1 MQRFP
6 GSQTEVTSIKILC
19 IRYGQGSQVD
29 PKGEAAKE
37 GRDCLVADGMP
48 VNALVKTTEAL
59 SVTWVNTLGSL

>member
-1 MQRFP
+1 M
-6 GSQTEVTSIKILC
+6 
-19 IRYGQGSQVD
+19 D

-59 SVTWVNTLGSL
+59 GVTGVNTLGSL